1 MRRSLVL
8 IGVCLAAGLAAAAD
22 GPRDTAA
29 VNRAFLEHLKE
40 LPPALAPKVAFVEK
54 SWRDEYERNAP
65 GAFVPD
71 ALALLYPDFEQ
82 LLAAFDAGRYEEVE
96 SLAAPLLKHADPFVT
111 ANASYYAVRALVERG
126 RLEEAEARVK
136 SLLERP
142 AQTADFTPMA
152 PHLWFVRAFTEA
164 SNLRFE
170 AALES
175 LAALRARFPDA
186 PEPVTIG
193 ARQLQ
198 IEIERREVGSLDQ
211 VAELMNYSAARLRVA
226 DGTERVRERQAE
238 AVALLDKLIEEA
250 QQREQQSKCGGG
262 KGGKG
267 GKGQKHGA
275 TPSPK
280 QGAEESNAP
289 EGAGQ
294 IGDLHGAPKADPG
307 EMWGKLPPAER
318 ERILQSLRDR
328 FPSRYRQLVEQYYRS
343 LAEEK

>member
-8 IGVCLAAGLAAAAD
+8 IGVCLATALAAGAD

-29 VNRAFLEHLKE
+29 VNRAFLAHLKD
-40 LPPALAPKVAFVEK
+40 LPPELGPKAAFVEK
-54 SWRDEYERNAP
+54 SWREEYERGAP

-71 ALALLYPDFEQ
+71 ALALLYPDFEK
-82 LLAAFDAGRYEEVE
+82 LLAAFDAGRYDEVE
-96 SLAAPLLKHADPFVT
+96 TLVAPLQKHADPFVA

-126 RLEEAEARVK
+126 RLEEAEAQLEG
-136 SLLERP
+136 LLERP

-170 AALES
+170 AAMKS
-175 LAALRARFPDA
+175 LAALRERFPDA
-186 PEPVTIG
+186 PEPVVIG

-198 IEIERREVGSLDQ
+198 LEIERREVGSLDQ

-250 QQREQQSKCGGG
+250 QQREQQSKCSGG

-267 GKGQKHGA
+267 GKGQKRGA
-275 TPSPK
+275 TPNPR
-280 QGAEESNAP
+280 QGAEESSAP
-289 EGAGQ
+289 QGAGKV
-294 IGDLHGAPKADPG
+294 GDLHGAPKADPG